1 MLLTVTRSIRR
12 DEIPRMV
19 RTALRL
25 IGSPVSRITLLVW
38 K

>member
-12 DEIPRMV
+12 DEIPVWQNR
-19 RTALRL
+19 APL
-25 IGSPVSRITLLVW
+25 IGSPVCAYYAAGV